1 MTVNNTKFFKF
12 GDRVVHLKRPEWG
25 HGTITKVE
33 SVQHEGEAAQ
43 RLHVRFSGV
52 GLKVMNTAFAPL
64 AEAKDVKRLH
74 DESCGDDGCG
84 GEEEREIPTPIV
96 ARNGVGSANGSG
108 KRRVDSIGGAIK
120 SPAPVDAGKDN
131 GGRGPADH
139 GKGWLAAL
147 ERRDPE
153 AVMLDIPE
161 CAKDPFR
168 SVWERLQD
176 SLDLYRF
183 TTNSR
188 SVLDWAIAQSGLEDP
203 LTRFNRQEIEIFF
216 NRWMRIR
223 DQHLFI
229 TMQEAERVDADRA
242 AGMLSQAN
250 QFAQQAMRRLYARR

>member
-64 AEAKDVKRLH
+64 AEAKDVKRLD
-74 DESCGDDGCG
+74 DEPGGDDGCV

-96 ARNGVGSANGSG
+96 ARNGVGSANGSR
-108 KRRVDSIGGAIK
+108 KRRVDSAEGTMTPRASSGTGNGAG
-120 SPAPVDAGKDN
+120 SS
-131 GGRGPADH
+131 DH

-147 ERRDPE
+147 EKRDPE

-188 SVLDWAIAQSGLEDP
+188 SVLDWAIAQSGIEDP

-223 DQHLFI
+223 DQHLFM

-242 AGMLSQAN
+242 VKMLSQAN
-250 QFAQQAMRRLYARR
+250 QFARQAMRRLYARR